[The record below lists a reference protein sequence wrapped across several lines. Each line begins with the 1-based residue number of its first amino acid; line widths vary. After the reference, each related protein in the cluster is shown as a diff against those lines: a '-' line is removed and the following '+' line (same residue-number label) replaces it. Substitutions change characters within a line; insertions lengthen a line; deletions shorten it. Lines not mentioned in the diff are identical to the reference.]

1 MAAWSRRINRRPTK
15 KKTAAVADA
24 KRRARPGRCHARE
37 GRHRQSTRQAV
48 PTRVQGRQFWQELRR
63 SKSARTVRPLTVRR
77 DRPAPRSQPVWMQAE
92 ATAQLHE
99 WMESGLFN
107 MSEAQ
112 VLDYWLDDSL
122 ASHYKVGHNKF
133 SDWTQGEYQ
142 KLLGYAAPA
151 EKQAK
156 NYMMPAEMLSNG
168 ETVADSIDW
177 RDKGYV
183 G

>member
-1 MAAWSRRINRRPTK
+1 MRLHNW
-15 KKTAAVADA
+15 
-24 KRRARPGRCHARE
+24 KRTDKFIEGQQWHA
-37 GRHRQSTRQAV
+37 
-48 PTRVQGRQFWQELRR
+48 
-63 SKSARTVRPLTVRR
+63 
-77 DRPAPRSQPVWMQAE
+77 
-92 ATAQLHE
+92 
-99 WMESGLFN
+99 N
-107 MSEAQ
+107 
-112 VLDYWLDDSL
+112 
-122 ASHYKVGHNKF
+122 SHYKVGHNKF

-156 NYMMPAEMLSNG
+156 NYMMPAEMMSNG